1 MSQNKIKK
9 IYPRGPLYITALI
22 LGTFFSLVCGTTI
35 FIYDLCQ
42 INKGSSLTFFKS
54 GSTTNCIIEAFIFLI
69 LGITLFYFL
78 VLKMFLSECIS
89 FNGNNLVKKK
99 KHLGFGDTLPAL
111 YINCGETA
119 SAYIKI
125 KIYTILTLKTNQN
138 IDYKIFIAPFSR
150 KQINN
155 IIHEINLRGGAI
167 DEQEMAR
174 YLKEEYLFGKRK
186 PRKKNK
192 KDRSN

>member
-1 MSQNKIKK
+1 M
-9 IYPRGPLYITALI
+9 
-22 LGTFFSLVCGTTI
+22 
-35 FIYDLCQ
+35 
-42 INKGSSLTFFKS
+42 
-54 GSTTNCIIEAFIFLI
+54 
-69 LGITLFYFL
+69 
-78 VLKMFLSECIS
+78 
-89 FNGNNLVKKK
+89 
-99 KHLGFGDTLPAL
+99 GFGDTLPAL
-111 YINCGETA
+111 NINCGEIA